1 MVMQTVTH
9 TQSNFSRQ
17 VIASREG
24 ARTSA
29 RQGLIISLQTSDE
42 ALIKSIATGDK
53 RAMQVL
59 YTRHNVRVYRFALR
73 VTHNSSSAE
82 DVVSEVF
89 LDVWR
94 QAGQFEAKSHVT
106 TWLLSIARNKALSA
120 LRRRPDQLDDN
131 VGDTIEDTA
140 DDPET
145 STIKMNRGAIV
156 RKCLSQLSV
165 AHREVVD
172 LIYYHEKSIDEV
184 AHILELPA
192 NTVKTRMFYA
202 RKHLAEILSHA
213 GVKTTH

>member
-1 MVMQTVTH
+1 MQTVTL
-9 TQSNFSRQ
+9 TESSLSRH
-17 VIASREG
+17 VIASHK
-24 ARTSA
+24 AVRTFP
-29 RQGLIISLQTSDE
+29 RQDLTSIGPQTSDE

-53 RAMQVL
+53 RAMQAL

-73 VTHNSSSAE
+73 ITHNTSSAE
-82 DVVSEVF
+82 DVVSDVF

-94 QAGQFEAKSHVT
+94 QANRFNARSLVT
-106 TWLLSIARNKALSA
+106 TWLLSITRNKSLSA

-145 STIKMNRGAIV
+145 STIKMDRGAIL

-184 AHILELPA
+184 AHILGLSA

-202 RKHLAEILSHA
+202 RKHLSEILSDV
-213 GVKTTH
+213 GVDTTHR

>member
-1 MVMQTVTH
+1 MLGGTLTE
-9 TQSNFSRQ
+9 SNVSRQ
-17 VIASREG
+17 IVASYEVT
-24 ARTSA
+24 RTGSS
-29 RQGLIISLQTSDE
+29 QSLTSISPGTSDE
-42 ALIKSIATGDK
+42 ALIKSIAAADK
-53 RAMQVL
+53 RAMRVL

-73 VTHNSSSAE
+73 FTHNTSLAE

-94 QAGQFEAKSHVT
+94 QADWFKAKSQVT

-131 VGDTIEDTA
+131 VGYAIEDPA

-145 STIKMNRGAIV
+145 SMVKMNRSAIV
-156 RKCLSQLSV
+156 RQCLSQLSV
-165 AHREVVD
+165 AHREVID

-184 AHILELPA
+184 AEILELSE

-202 RKHLAEILSHA
+202 RKHLGEILSDA
-213 GVKTTH
+213 GVETTH